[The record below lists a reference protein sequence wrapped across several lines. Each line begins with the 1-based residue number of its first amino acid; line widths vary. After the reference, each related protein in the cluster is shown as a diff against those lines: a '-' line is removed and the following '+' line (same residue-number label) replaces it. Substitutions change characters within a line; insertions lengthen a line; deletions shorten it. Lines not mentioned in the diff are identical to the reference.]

1 MQNDKRTMKCTIFT
15 GMYQKEKNRTKF
27 DQNDEQMNNGLLP
40 LDVRKSFAC
49 HGRASSAKAGKMRK
63 FNRSQVLKKCQSLNI
78 SFQSTSQKKIHKHK
92 YTQ

>member
-1 MQNDKRTMKCTIFT
+1 MYYFYRYVPKRK
-15 GMYQKEKNRTKF
+15 KNRTKF

-78 SFQSTSQKKIHKHK
+78 SFQFTSQKKDTQAQI
-92 YTQ
+92 YTMTYCL